1 MCSIFLLTFYSIVLK
16 EKNLKYDPMT
26 TSGEVTVVDEEFVY
40 EKEKTV
46 PLRIYF
52 PVAEAK
58 APVLLFSHGLGG
70 SRENNPYL
78 GNHWAGRG
86 YVVVFMQ
93 HAGSDDR
100 TWKDMLALK
109 KFTSLRSAISK
120 ESFDRRKADVPATLD
135 QLEKWN
141 QKGKKFADRFDMEK
155 IGMSGHS
162 FGAITTQALCGQSY
176 GRQRQAFTDVRIKA
190 AIPMSPS
197 PPDDGDDKGAFAGVI
212 PLGKLI

>member
-1 MCSIFLLTFYSIVLK
+1 
-16 EKNLKYDPMT
+16 
-26 TSGEVTVVDEEFVY
+26 
-40 EKEKTV
+40 
-46 PLRIYF
+46 
-52 PVAEAK
+52 
-58 APVLLFSHGLGG
+58 
-70 SRENNPYL
+70 
-78 GNHWAGRG
+78 
-86 YVVVFMQ
+86 MQ